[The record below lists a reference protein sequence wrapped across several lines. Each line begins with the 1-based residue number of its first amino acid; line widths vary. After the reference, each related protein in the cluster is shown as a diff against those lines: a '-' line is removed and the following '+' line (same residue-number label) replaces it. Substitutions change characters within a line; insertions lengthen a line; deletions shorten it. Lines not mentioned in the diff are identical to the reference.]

1 MVCVDNWLTCSNS
14 RDRLHSVNVS
24 QNSVLSVFVSCMYGD
39 VLMYTL
45 LIDGALIIL
54 CSLQFLVKKEGFGGG
69 GSRMLQFHQG
79 QGDVSLLKPSGRT
92 LHVTIGPGL
101 PSSTSECL

>member
-1 MVCVDNWLTCSNS
+1 MLVYISHK
-14 RDRLHSVNVS
+14 R
-24 QNSVLSVFVSCMYGD
+24 
-39 VLMYTL
+39 
-45 LIDGALIIL
+45 ALIIH

-79 QGDVSLLKPSGRT
+79 QGDVTLLKPSGKT

-101 PSSTSECL
+101 PSSTSEYDSVSEYKKGKWSKIGRVEL